1 MEVAGRTRILLLL
14 SRIKAIAQ
22 RKSMESQTELK
33 MPNSPLWLPRFLSY
47 RPETALTTSDVSE
60 LNCPICLPQSPQL
73 KTVPSIKWAAW
84 KTKAGLNGLC
94 WGSRGRPHAPR

>member
-47 RPETALTTSDVSE
+47 RPETALTTVQMY
-60 LNCPICLPQSPQL
+60 LNSTVLFVFHSPLNLKQSHL
-73 KTVPSIKWAAW
+73 
-84 KTKAGLNGLC
+84 
-94 WGSRGRPHAPR
+94 